1 MIHAN
6 DLLTFVLGGGLATA
20 GVLIYRARSDKRNTD
35 SNTSKNDAD
44 AAAVIS
50 ETALELLAP
59 LRAEVK
65 AAREE
70 IADLREE
77 VQGLRVENAAYHR
90 RYGPLSA

>member
-1 MIHAN
+1 MIHAS
-6 DLLTFVLGGGLATA
+6 DFLTFVMGSGISGALILA
-20 GVLIYRARSDKRNTD
+20 YKARSEKRNTD
-35 SNTSKNDAD
+35 SSTSKNDAD

-77 VQGLRVENAAYHR
+77 VQGLRIENAAYHR
-90 RYGPLSA
+90 RYGPLTA